1 MLKNFLLILL
11 LIFQPYSL
19 FLCLFFSLSFPLST
33 LLILLYLTHSLQ
45 LTTNTLGRYNWL
57 IILNILLK
65 MLNP

>member
-33 LLILLYLTHSLQ
+33 LLILLYLTHSL
-45 LTTNTLGRYNWL
+45 TPTHYKHIR
-57 IILNILLK
+57 
-65 MLNP
+65 